1 MVNTKDILELL
12 NIIAPFEI
20 AEAWDNSGLQAGN
33 LNWEVKKIIIGLD
46 VSVSLMNA
54 AKQENCDLVLTHHP
68 LMLQAE
74 KFIDF
79 NDGTNYIGE
88 EAGKYIDSYFDM
100 EDLKLK
106 FEQLYIDVS
115 DDFTLGYTIG
125 KFTVRF
131 KKDGKLKTITER
143 YILVWKKY
151 NGEWKIAINM

>member
-1 MVNTKDILELL
+1 MEKEKAIEELKKLDLSYQLGSNKDMKLTWKLIAHDVKFLE
-12 NIIAPFEI
+12 
-20 AEAWDNSGLQAGN
+20 
-33 LNWEVKKIIIGLD
+33 
-46 VSVSLMNA
+46 
-54 AKQENCDLVLTHHP
+54 
-68 LMLQAE
+68 
-74 KFIDF
+74 F
-79 NDGTNYIGE
+79 NDDRNYIGEE
-88 EAGKYIDSYFDM
+88 EAGKYIDSYFNM

-106 FEQLYIDVS
+106 FEQLYVDVS

>member
-1 MVNTKDILELL
+1 MEKEKAIEELKKLNLSCQQGSNEEMKSAWKKLIAHDVKFLE
-12 NIIAPFEI
+12 
-20 AEAWDNSGLQAGN
+20 
-33 LNWEVKKIIIGLD
+33 
-46 VSVSLMNA
+46 
-54 AKQENCDLVLTHHP
+54 
-68 LMLQAE
+68 
-74 KFIDF
+74 F
-79 NDGTNYIGE
+79 NDDRNYIGEE
-88 EAGKYIDSYFDM
+88 EAGKYIDSYFNM

-106 FEQLYIDVS
+106 FEQLYVDVS

>member
-1 MVNTKDILELL
+1 MKLTWKKLIAHDVKFLE
-12 NIIAPFEI
+12 
-20 AEAWDNSGLQAGN
+20 
-33 LNWEVKKIIIGLD
+33 
-46 VSVSLMNA
+46 
-54 AKQENCDLVLTHHP
+54 
-68 LMLQAE
+68 
-74 KFIDF
+74 F
-79 NDGTNYIGE
+79 NDDRNYIGEE
-88 EAGKYIDSYFDM
+88 EAGKYIDSYFNM

-106 FEQLYIDVS
+106 FEQLYVDVS